1 MKPIIDHVKAT
12 GYADKC
18 VDEAMGVCGC
28 DVCNLARA
36 YLDLRNLGWGAR
48 ADAYPKLVQALVSLV
63 DIDPSKMNAEVWAE
77 RRLALWV
84 LLVDLD
90 EKYKYA
96 PVSGDF
102 DLPAFLRRKS
112 NLRACGQCGKPCAP
126 IGVDWPYWIEGKPAC
141 DVCAW
146 FRRGELAGGV
156 VK

>member
-1 MKPIIDHVKAT
+1 MRLGPRKRRNNNVHLDTPVSLPRFLGHGNHCRGVVDCLAAPGRTMKPIIDHVKAT

-36 YLDLRNLGWGAR
+36 YLDLRNHNWKPDTHPA
-48 ADAYPKLVQALVSLV
+48 P
-63 DIDPSKMNAEVWAE
+63 
-77 RRLALWV
+77 
-84 LLVDLD
+84 DLD
-90 EKYKYA
+90 I
-96 PVSGDF
+96 PT
-102 DLPAFLRRKS
+102 FLRRKP

-126 IGVDWPYWIEGKPAC
+126 IGVDWPYWIEGKPVC

-146 FRRGELAGGV
+146 FRRGELARGV